1 MKKFWLVLIG
11 FFILI
16 VLILRGIPFLVN
28 QYLNSNAD
36 RIVTNLM
43 TRTSFFG
50 GHEIAFGNIH
60 LDYNY
65 FGTYL
70 KIEGIKVSP
79 SNELSEENIQVDLT
93 IDKLNVS
100 GFQWYA
106 YLFNNSISVDSA
118 EISNIRIITSSP
130 PIDSLDFQ
138 TKRAKKRKSND
149 YDLIEVEHFDL
160 NYLNIELVNNLY
172 DSVRV
177 SLNDMNL
184 HANGFQLT
192 REDIE
197 DPQSLFHVNWIKGS
211 IESAEF
217 HFDKFRQYA
226 KVQNILLDTESRTMS
241 MGYLGLLNK
250 QGKYEYTSQFVDRQS
265 WTKINDA
272 KIELKG
278 VHFGS
283 FFRKGIVEV
292 DTVYASDMHAEI
304 FVDKRKPEDLAKRP
318 QMIHQV
324 FRNLGQVIH
333 VDHTFIKNGY
343 LKIEERPDNA
353 SPRSGFIFFSDINA
367 HAINMS
373 NYLEKRGE
381 NRLLRLESSAKLMG
395 EGFLN
400 AVIQYDLE
408 NEKGNFSLN
417 GSLGKMNL
425 KRLDPMIEPQ
435 AKASIKSGQL
445 NNLKFEIQG
454 NDYDASGKLTV
465 LYENLEL
472 ELLNTEFEK
481 DRNIFRQLGAF
492 IANKVILKSSNPKKN
507 GETIT
512 GTVYY
517 IRDAH
522 KSMFSYWWK
531 LIFSGL
537 KSTLT
542 GEDLEKMKEKEA
554 ERVSLE
560 SNLGKSHTDI
570 EKINSKQ
577 EEEKG
582 SRKERRQE
590 RKENKKPD

>member
-1 MKKFWLVLIG
+1 MKKFWLVLLG
-11 FFILI
+11 LFILI

-100 GFQWYA
+100 GFQWSA

-138 TKRAKKRKSND
+138 TRRTKKRKAKD

-177 SLNDMNL
+177 SLKDMNL

-226 KVQNILLDTESRTMS
+226 KVQDILLDTESNTMS

-265 WTKINDA
+265 WTKITDA

-333 VDHTFIKNGY
+333 IDHTFIKNGY

-373 NYLEKRGE
+373 NYIEKRGE

-445 NNLKFEIQG
+445 NNLQFEIQG

-517 IRDAH
+517 IRDTH

-554 ERVSLE
+554 ERLSLE

-570 EKINSKQ
+570 VKVNSKQ

-590 RKENKKPD
+590 RKESKKAD